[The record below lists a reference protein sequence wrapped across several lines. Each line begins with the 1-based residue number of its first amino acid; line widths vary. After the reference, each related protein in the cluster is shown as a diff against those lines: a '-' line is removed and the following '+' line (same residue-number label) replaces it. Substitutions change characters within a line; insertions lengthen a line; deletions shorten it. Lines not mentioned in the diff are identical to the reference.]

1 MLHLS
6 TSILRLP
13 LCLSL
18 ATKKIMKRT
27 STCIT
32 LPAFKNRNHQNT
44 RRLPIEN
51 ARPSKQHLSRAKT
64 QRENELVH
72 VRPTLQLASPGCC
85 EKVSAKLLH
94 LHRQNQRICL
104 CPKRSLSQKKI
115 PGKDPEKSRT
125 ETNSANASLP
135 CQKSSQK
142 NLRRKARQQNQ
153 NQQSR
158 KKTEPPCHRK
168 APPEQH
174 LPRCRNP
181 RTPLL
186 RRTNP
191 HHRTSPQHHVDHHQA
206 HQNQSD
212 PQALFQPRAQ
222 RKIRRLRLSARVP
235 PTNTQH
241 MSAYMRT
248 RLGRKTKQTLP
259 SIKRYPVRKRSLRV
273 RGRNPSRPNQTLRS
287 GRTLLLGRTLLR
299 RRRALEQNLGVQKH
313 VGLGLCNDADRF
325 RRELK
330 ELRRSIVRENAPAR
344 RGEPALRFG

>member
-1 MLHLS
+1 M
-6 TSILRLP
+6 
-13 LCLSL
+13 
-18 ATKKIMKRT
+18 
-27 STCIT
+27 
-32 LPAFKNRNHQNT
+32 
-44 RRLPIEN
+44 
-51 ARPSKQHLSRAKT
+51 
-64 QRENELVH
+64 
-72 VRPTLQLASPGCC
+72 
-85 EKVSAKLLH
+85 
-94 LHRQNQRICL
+94 
-104 CPKRSLSQKKI
+104 SLSKTI
-115 PGKDPEKSRT
+115 
-125 ETNSANASLP
+125 SLSEENP
-135 CQKSSQK
+135 
-142 NLRRKARQQNQ
+142 RKR
-153 NQQSR
+153 SR
-158 KKTEPPCHRK
+158 KKSDRDKLRKHKPSLPKKFAKNPSEESAPAEPEEDRTSLSAESSSRAASPT
-168 APPEQH
+168 
-174 LPRCRNP
+174 LSNP

-273 RGRNPSRPNQTLRS
+273 RGRNPSRANQTLRS